1 VPQGIEQT
9 FASIHH
15 EAISEVLH
23 LLDGFYEN
31 LEHGLFELAYN
42 LSDQS
47 IQGRCAEV
55 MKDLRLQKAKT
66 IGRFTKVMEAD
77 QSVWLDSSNSRG
89 PSEDLLVTG
98 RNLALKHENHFA
110 TVLRAITR
118 STALATGRDE
128 EAVEIPISP
137 ERIACHFLQCVNV
150 GRESPEFSS
159 MLHDLFGRLVLSRLG
174 SLYGQINLRLIR
186 DVEGLRSRATQVA

>member
-47 IQGRCAEV
+47 LQGRCAEM

-77 QSVWLDSSNSRG
+77 QSLWLDSSSGRG
-89 PSEDLLVTG
+89 PNEDLLVTG
-98 RNLALKHENHFA
+98 RNLALKHESHFA
-110 TVLRAITR
+110 TVLRALTR
-118 STALATGRDE
+118 SVALATGRDDDT
-128 EAVEIPISP
+128 VELPISP
-137 ERIACHFLQCVNV
+137 ERIACHFLQCISV
-150 GRESPEFSS
+150 GRENPELSS
-159 MLHDLFGRLVLSRLG
+159 MLHDLFERLVLSRLG

-186 DVEGLRSRATQVA
+186 DAKRLTNHATQVA